1 MWTRASMACRNPVL
15 LVDEKEI
22 AMADLK
28 WLADYSGQTTD
39 QLLALEGEYLTDTLV
54 LVFEKALVQ
63 KLHDRK
69 RLRAQD
75 ILEGTTSFQDR
86 NQQWRSPLGRK
97 KTRVIR
103 SRFRRQLCPMEG
115 WVSSH
120 FD

>member
-1 MWTRASMACRNPVL
+1 MACRNPVL

-75 ILEGTTSFQDR
+75 ILERDNKFSRLKSAMAISAGQEK
-86 NQQWRSPLGRK
+86 NQGDPLPVPPPTLPDGRMGL
-97 KTRVIR
+97 IP
-103 SRFRRQLCPMEG
+103 F
-115 WVSSH
+115 
-120 FD
+120 